1 MRASAIAI
9 FLVWISANQLDCVD
23 VRDFVCTFPGDDQ
36 PPLVESAESSD
47 GGGPVTTWAR
57 DCAATIVNIISPT
70 NGEELSHSLVEF
82 VIDAYGFKSGD
93 ADKTGGIGHVR
104 DPASQSHP

>member
-1 MRASAIAI
+1 MFEISCVRFRATTNRRS
-9 FLVWISANQLDCVD
+9 LNRRS
-23 VRDFVCTFPGDDQ
+23 
-36 PPLVESAESSD
+36 SSD